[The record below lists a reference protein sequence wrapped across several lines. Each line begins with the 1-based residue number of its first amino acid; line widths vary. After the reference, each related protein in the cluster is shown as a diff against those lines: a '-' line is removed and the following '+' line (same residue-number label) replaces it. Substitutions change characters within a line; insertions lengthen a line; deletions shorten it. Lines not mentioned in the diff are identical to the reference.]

1 MPSYSIGLSVA
12 SRKNGLGSSIVT
24 PSTVTWPS
32 AIASSSADCV
42 FGVARLISSTSR
54 TFVKIGPGRNS
65 KSRVFWSKTD
75 MPVTSVGWRSGVHW
89 IREIVTPSMLP
100 PIARASTVFAVPGT
114 SSSSTWPPHISA
126 ARTSLTSSRLP

>member
-1 MPSYSIGLSVA
+1 M
-12 SRKNGLGSSIVT
+12 VT

-32 AIASSSADCV
+32 AIASSSADWV